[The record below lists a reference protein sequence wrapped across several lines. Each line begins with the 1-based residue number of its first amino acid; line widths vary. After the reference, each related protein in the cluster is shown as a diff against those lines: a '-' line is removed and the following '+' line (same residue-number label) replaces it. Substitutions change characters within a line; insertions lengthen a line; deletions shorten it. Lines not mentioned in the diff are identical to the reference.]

1 MRIGVLRIYFQI
13 LDARSLK
20 EKRKV
25 LRPLKDRLMSQFNV
39 SVAEIGS
46 NDKWQLGEL
55 GVVTAGNESRFV
67 ESVVEKVKNFV
78 ELSPG
83 VRIIEYDIEVI

>member
-1 MRIGVLRIYFQI
+1 MKIGVLRVYFHIMNAQ
-13 LDARSLK
+13 SLK

-25 LRPLKDRLMSQFNV
+25 LRSLKDRLLSTFNV

-55 GVVTAGNESRFV
+55 GIAAVGNDRSFV
-67 ESVVEKVKNFV
+67 ESVMEKVKNHIDMNP
-78 ELSPG
+78 L
-83 VRIIEYDIEVI
+83 VRVIEFDIEII